1 MNNLFIDIISL
12 LLMNQPFIIKL
23 PKVEIKNLDFYEKKE
38 NIIFSNVLTYPLFTL
53 GFHSFIHRTRSAME
67 ITKNLQSKTDFY
79 YVVNPFEP
87 TISNFEDD
95 IKKSTELFLSFNL
108 THKNS
113 LCLLRKSQ
121 KKIYILIKYLQPIL
135 FNYLHFR

>member
-1 MNNLFIDIISL
+1 
-12 LLMNQPFIIKL
+12 MNQPFIIKL
-23 PKVEIKNLDFYEKKE
+23 PKVEIKNLDFDKKNE
-38 NIIFSNVLTYPLFTL
+38 NVIFSSVLPYPLFSL

-95 IKKSTELFLSFNL
+95 IKKSTELYFNRKKDSSNIDSDLLSIWEILLTFDVINKDSKNIFNSVYFNDFF
-108 THKNS
+108 T
-113 LCLLRKSQ
+113 
-121 KKIYILIKYLQPIL
+121 KI
-135 FNYLHFR
+135 FNFFF